1 MHFFCGKRWV
11 PPPVR
16 SPVTRAATLERSAGL
31 YLQINS
37 FLSGF
42 YESSIISFICC
53 RRQSGT
59 FFGAKEPSILNI
71 FLDANPFIQSD
82 DHSKANVVAAT
93 FLGVDFSSP
102 EMMSIYRTKKTEE
115 NDFKFSPSTRYPQT
129 HTRGFAA
136 RLVPICPICW
146 SFCQKASLG
155 KDGRSLP
162 RPAASLIEW
171 LLPQKPN
178 SLTRGGLIE
187 ALSVSCPRPLCCSS
201 ACLNSIISCRLR
213 IHGIC

>member
-16 SPVTRAATLERSAGL
+16 SPVTRAATIERSAGL
-31 YLQINS
+31 YLQI
-37 FLSGF
+37 
-42 YESSIISFICC
+42 
-53 RRQSGT
+53 
-59 FFGAKEPSILNI
+59 
-71 FLDANPFIQSD
+71 
-82 DHSKANVVAAT
+82 HSKANVVAAT

-102 EMMSIYRTKKTEE
+102 EMMSIYRTKKPEE

-129 HTRGFAA
+129 HTRGFGA